1 MVLLWSILYELHS
14 LWRNNL
20 VALTRPVNKTMQKQY
35 ASSKEK
41 SAHDAIADM
50 CRFFPTDLEK
60 ICNLAINELS

>member
-1 MVLLWSILYELHS
+1 M
-14 LWRNNL
+14 R
-20 VALTRPVNKTMQKQY
+20 KQY

-50 CRFFPTDLEK
+50 CRYFPTDLEK